1 MGEQQERHIE
11 AADGCRIAVD
21 LQGEADAPVVMLVHG
36 LGFSR
41 RAWREQSS
49 VLIGA
54 GYRVSS
60 FDLRGFG
67 GSDAPARGYDV
78 ETLAAD
84 LEAVRS
90 DAGCQAVHLV
100 GHSMGGMVALRYVL
114 DRPERVRS
122 LFLASTT
129 SHNGR
134 RAAAF
139 ARIMALLSQ
148 EGFEAAKADAPR
160 WQKIEAT
167 IAEVIPF
174 TGPIMGLLRSLTKE
188 ASPARARAWESI
200 AEFTV
205 KDRVAAIG
213 CPTTVMH
220 GSLDANIPFMAGK
233 LVHEAIEGSA
243 FVEVA
248 EGRHNLPIEQPE
260 LFNEQLLAHL
270 QRAK

>member
-1 MGEQQERHIE
+1 MNEQQRYVE
-11 AADGCRIAVD
+11 ATDGCRLAVD
-21 LQGEADAPVVMLVHG
+21 CQGAADAPVVMLVHG

-41 RAWREQSS
+41 RAWREQTE
-49 VLIGA
+49 VLLAA
-54 GYRVSS
+54 GYRVLS

-67 GSDAPARGYDV
+67 GSDAQAEGYDV
-78 ETLAAD
+78 ATLAAD

-90 DAGCQAVHLV
+90 DGGCQAVHLV

-114 DRPERVRS
+114 DRPDQVRS

-148 EGFEAAKADAPR
+148 EGFEAAKSDSQR

-188 ASPARARAWESI
+188 ASPARARAWEAI

-205 KDRVAAIG
+205 KDEVGAIS

-220 GSLDANIPFMAGK
+220 GSLDANIPFLAGK
-233 LVHEAIEGSA
+233 LVHDAIEGSV

-248 EGRHNLPIEQPE
+248 DGRHNLPIEQPA

-270 QRAK
+270 QQAE